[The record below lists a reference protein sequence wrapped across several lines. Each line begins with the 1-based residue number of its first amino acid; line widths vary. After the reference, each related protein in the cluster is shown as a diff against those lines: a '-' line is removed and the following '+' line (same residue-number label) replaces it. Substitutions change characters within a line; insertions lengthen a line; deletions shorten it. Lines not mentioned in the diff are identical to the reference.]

1 MGVYYHYANF
11 TRRERFGVDAVGGG
25 NKLSNLCYTLA
36 SRAFHLFLVDSS
48 GRKEDTPRHGLGRW
62 AGDSVAIVGDDLM
75 PDWEGFKAEF
85 TDIEANAILVVFRAD
100 GFEQIGDVAR
110 RDSRLFMQLCHLA
123 VSRQVPDLDPQLK
136 QAFGGR
142 YLARYKELCEQWGFH
157 PKVLVMPAE
166 P

>member
-25 NKLSNLCYTLA
+25 IKLSNLGYTLA
-36 SRAFHLFLVDSS
+36 SRAFHLFLAGSS

-62 AGDSVAIVGDDLM
+62 AGDSVAIVGDDLV
-75 PDWEGFKAEF
+75 PDWEQFKAEF

-100 GFEQIGDVAR
+100 GFEEIGAVAQG
-110 RDSRLFMQLCHLA
+110 DTRLFMQLCHLA
-123 VSRQVPDLDPQLK
+123 VTRQVPELEPHLK
-136 QAFGGR
+136 QTFGGR
-142 YLARYKELCEQWGFH
+142 YLARYKELCQRGQFE
-157 PKVLVMPAE
+157 PKDLVMPAE